1 MTNYLIAL
9 SKLTIIGNIGKI
21 GIRKGQSLSCFS
33 PNKLRNYPELSNDTG
48 MDKLFLYFVGRVFD
62 GKVYTGLCNL
72 NEKWDR
78 LTLSQRK
85 GLNHRYHL
93 GCGCKVRDVSAN
105 LIHLKCLL
113 LI

>member
-1 MTNYLIAL
+1 M
-9 SKLTIIGNIGKI
+9 
-21 GIRKGQSLSCFS
+21 
-33 PNKLRNYPELSNDTG
+33 NDTG
-48 MDKLFLYFVGRVFD
+48 IDNLCLCFVGRVYD

-113 LI
+113 FI